1 VSRRRNYQDLFLE
14 LRDLDDATDTF
25 SVAVLPSPGVGETQ
39 SPSLVPYGIEGL
51 REDLEALRTKSIGQE
66 SLISLGERLAE
77 RLLPP
82 GQVRDLF
89 QQALR
94 AVDRNDGVR
103 LRLLIRDHRLAQ
115 IPWEFTYLQ
124 LHRGEKDLR
133 HFLARNPQISIVR
146 HEALPEKHPR
156 LSASRGR
163 TLRLLAAMASPE
175 GHPALD
181 LQLEKKVIE
190 EALGNFHVDGVS
202 IDWRPVVEDATWSE
216 VAAALQQRVDL
227 FHFAGHGSFDIREVD
242 PHTQK
247 AVGEGYIVLM
257 RDKQTKLP
265 DEVPAGD
272 LALHL
277 QKAGV
282 RVAVL
287 SSCQSAA
294 RDEVSAWTGVAPA
307 LIERGIPAVVAM
319 QHSIVDESAIAFS
332 EMFYS
337 SLARGL
343 SVDEA
348 VSAGRL
354 AKLGRSHEDT
364 NFEWGV
370 PVLYLRST
378 DGVLFPDLIQQDSP
392 EGTDRRNLKLLL
404 DKVNK
409 SWVEGVLEKSVHNS
423 ELLELGLQDR
433 PDAVEDPWQLDA
445 LEARVEKRE
454 LSTGGIS
461 DLFAEN
467 QGSLLILGAPGSG
480 KTLTMLR
487 LARDLVARAE
497 SDPAQPVPVVFPL
510 SSWSAKKYQ
519 DLTDWLVDELNT
531 KYHIPKEIGRSWIEA
546 TRLTL
551 LLDGLDEVHA
561 DDRTA
566 CVEAINVFHK
576 KYISFIVVSSRLREY
591 DELTVRLN
599 LGGAIVIR
607 PLTPAQISDSL
618 SAGGPASETLST
630 RLQQEPALRELART
644 PLMLSV
650 MKLAYEG
657 FSAGSLSGKNLNSPG
672 AWKKYLFNH
681 YIEHVPRGRGGRSHY
696 APEQTTR
703 WLSWLAIKLLEHGQT
718 VFQIEQMQPSWL
730 STRGQRW
737 MYAVVSRLVVGVI
750 IGFALAPFGSMESLP
765 AALLVGLI
773 GGIAIGCVTG
783 FRFGLS
789 GTPATRSSLPY
800 ERTWIGVLIV
810 GLGSGIV
817 LGLGAGLV
825 KWKFSDGAPL
835 DLFGQTFWQNGLL
848 GGLLFAV
855 SFGPQSTRKRVD
867 QDIQIVEAIRW
878 SGSGLLAG
886 ALLGL
891 LLAVIIAV
899 FSQFSGD
906 VSSLPALFLDSIQS
920 NTWLVAPFFVA
931 LGALVL
937 GVRHNKVEK
946 RTFPNQGVW
955 RSARIAVLFG
965 LLIGPFIGMLLFP
978 AVEYI
983 LGSWR
988 KEASL
993 SQALIIGAV
1002 RAFSFGAVIGV
1013 WYGGLTFI
1021 QHFTLRSILCFQK
1034 LLPWKYSIFL
1044 DHAVD
1049 RVLLQR
1055 VGGGYIFIHRLLLE
1069 HFAELP
1075 AREEGE
1081 R

>member
-1 VSRRRNYQDLFLE
+1 ME

-39 SPSLVPYGIEGL
+39 SPSLVPYGIEKL
-51 REDLEALRTKSIGQE
+51 EEDLEALRTKSIDQAN
-66 SLISLGERLAE
+66 LISLGERLAE
-77 RLLPP
+77 RLLPA

-94 AVDRNDGVR
+94 SVDRNDGVR
-103 LRLLIRDHRLAQ
+103 LRLLIRDARLAQ

-124 LHRGEKDLR
+124 LHRGEKDVR

-175 GHPALD
+175 GHDPLD

-190 EALGNFHVDGVS
+190 EVLARFHVEGVS
-202 IDWRPVVEDATWSE
+202 LDWRPVIEDATWSE
-216 VAAALQQRVDL
+216 VAAALQRRVDL
-227 FHFAGHGSFDIREVD
+227 FHFAGHGSFDIRQVD

-247 AVGEGYIVLM
+247 AIGEGYIVLM

-265 DEVPAGD
+265 DEVPAGE

-287 SSCQSAA
+287 SSCLSAA
-294 RDEVSAWTGVAPA
+294 RDEVTAWTGVAPA

-319 QHSIVDESAIAFS
+319 QHPIVDQSAIAFS

-354 AKLGRSHEDT
+354 AKLSRSYEGA

-378 DGVLFPDLIQQDSP
+378 DGVLFPDLVQQDSP
-392 EGTDRRNLKLLL
+392 EGMDRRNLKLLL

-409 SWVEGVLEKSVHNS
+409 SWIEGVLEKSVHDS
-423 ELLELGLQDR
+423 ELGLQER
-433 PDAVEDPWQLDA
+433 PDAVEDPWQLDV
-445 LEARVEKRE
+445 LEARVETRE
-454 LSTGGIS
+454 LSTAKIS
-461 DLFAEN
+461 ELFEEN

-480 KTLTMLR
+480 KTLAMLR

-510 SSWSAKKYQ
+510 SSWSAKKYR
-519 DLTDWLVDELNT
+519 DLSDWLVDELNT
-531 KYHIPKEIGRSWIEA
+531 KYHIPKEIGRPWIAA

-551 LLDGLDEVHA
+551 LLDGLDEVRA
-561 DDRTA
+561 EDRTA
-566 CVEAINVFHK
+566 CVEAINEFHK
-576 KYISFIVVSSRLREY
+576 KYISFIVVTSRLREY

-599 LGGAIVIR
+599 LGGAVALQ
-607 PLTPAQISDSL
+607 PLTPAQVSESL
-618 SAGGPASETLST
+618 SAGGPASETLGNL
-630 RLQQEPALRELART
+630 LQQEPALRELART

-650 MKLAYEG
+650 MKVAYED
-657 FSAGSLSGKNLNSPG
+657 FPAVSTSGKNLNSPG
-672 AWKKYLFNH
+672 AWKEHLFNL
-681 YIEHVPRGRGGRSHY
+681 YVEHVLSWKGGRSHY
-696 APEQTTR
+696 APEQTTG
-703 WLSWLAIKLLEHGQT
+703 WLSWLAKRLSQHGQT
-718 VFQIEQMQPSWL
+718 VFQIDQMQPSWL
-730 STRGQRW
+730 STPGQRW

-750 IGFALAPFGSMESLP
+750 VGLSMAPFGLMESLR

-773 GGIAIGCVTG
+773 GGTAVGCVTG
-783 FRFGLS
+783 LPFGSS
-789 GTPATRSSLPY
+789 GKQVSESSSRYMRP
-800 ERTWIGVLIV
+800 WINVLIV
-810 GLGSGIV
+810 GLGSGIIF
-817 LGLGAGLV
+817 GLAADFV
-825 KWKFSDGAPL
+825 KWILPTGASL
-835 DLFGQTFWQNGLL
+835 DLFDDTFWTNASY
-848 GGLLFAV
+848 GGFFFAV
-855 SFGPQSTRKRVD
+855 TFRLQSRGERLD
-867 QDIQIVEAIRW
+867 EDIQTVEAIRW
-878 SGSGLLAG
+878 SRPGLLAG
-886 ALLGL
+886 ALIGL
-891 LLAVIIAV
+891 LLAVMGTL

-906 VSSLPALFLDSIQS
+906 VSSLSEVLLKSSQLKIWLF
-920 NTWLVAPFFVA
+920 VPFFVA

-937 GVRHNKVEK
+937 GVRHNKVEE

-978 AVEYI
+978 AIEHTFAA
-983 LGSWR
+983 WR
-988 KEASL
+988 KDPNL
-993 SQALIIGAV
+993 SRTIIIGTL
-1002 RAFSFGAVIGV
+1002 RAFSFGAVVGL
-1013 WYGGLTFI
+1013 WYGGLPFI
-1021 QHFTLRSILCFQK
+1021 QHFTLRSILFFNK
-1034 LLPWKYSIFL
+1034 LLPWKYSNFL
-1044 DHAVD
+1044 NHAVD

-1069 HFAELP
+1069 HFAEHP
-1075 AREEGE
+1075 AREHGA